1 MDIELFDK
9 ETLKN
14 MISQC
19 QEQIDDAFDRSEK
32 IINFVIEIIGTG
44 NIDNEDLELK
54 IKGSDICTIV
64 AKDKKG
70 PGELIE
76 IESLKIQRGTYE
88 ILINNKFPMTKSNVS
103 DCIEFVLKYNNMR

>member
-1 MDIELFDK
+1 MGIELFDK
-9 ETLKN
+9 ETLEN

-32 IINFVIEIIGTG
+32 IINFVIEIIGTT
-44 NIDNEDLELK
+44 IDNEDLELK
-54 IKGSDICTIV
+54 IKGSNICTIV

-70 PGELIE
+70 PVELIE
-76 IESLKIQRGTYE
+76 IESLKMQRGTYE

-103 DCIEFVLKYNNMR
+103 DCIEFVLKYNSMR